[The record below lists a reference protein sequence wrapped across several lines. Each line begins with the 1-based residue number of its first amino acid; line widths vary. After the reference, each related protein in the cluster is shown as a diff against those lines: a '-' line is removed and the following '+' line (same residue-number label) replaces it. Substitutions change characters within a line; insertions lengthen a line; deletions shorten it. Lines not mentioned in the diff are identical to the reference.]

1 MGKEKY
7 FILFLIA
14 VNLLSCTSFIKPLD
28 LIAIEEFEFIKQT
41 DENLFFSTTVKIKN
55 PNSFKIKT
63 TKIKSEIYS
72 NSVLIGELIIDNELL
87 IKKNSTSLAV
97 SKLSINI
104 KNLNSYLL
112 NEGDSNLEFKG
123 FATIPFMSHNIGFK
137 YNYNVDS
144 IINSFLNENFS
155 KNIFS
160 IKNLKLKELKKTKLS
175 FDLILNFNSSMGFDL
190 KIKDLSIDICKS
202 RSNDKPLVTTKY
214 NEIINLIEKTPVD
227 IPMEIEIDLLKLAP
241 SLILG
246 VLKNDLN
253 LFMNINL
260 DLVFNNSNIPI
271 SINKDILIK
280 PVSSEIIIK

>member
-7 FILFLIA
+7 FILILIA
-14 VNLLSCTSFIKPLD
+14 VNLLSCASFIKPLD
-28 LIAIEEFEFIKQT
+28 LIAIEEFEFIEQT
-41 DENLFFSTTVKIKN
+41 DEKLFFSTTVKIKN

-123 FATIPFMSHNIGFK
+123 FATIPFMNHNIDFK

-190 KIKDLSIDICKS
+190 KIKDLSINIYKS

-214 NEIINLIEKTPVD
+214 NGIINLIEKTPVD
-227 IPMEIEIDLLKLAP
+227 IPMEIEIDLLKVAP
-241 SLILG
+241 SLIVG

-271 SINKDILIK
+271 SINKDLLIK